1 MNDLV
6 KLLKSEGLELFQQ
19 GGTYFCWAAEL
30 AQVLGYRRAANAYLR
45 ASRRY
50 VSLADLDTDRGP
62 RKATVVSLPGV
73 VEVVLRSTKPEAVE
87 LQTKLL
93 GVLGSQRPMASN
105 VVYFRR

>member
-30 AQVLGYRRAANAYLR
+30 AQVLGYRRAANGYRL

-50 VSLADLDTDRGP
+50 VCLVDIDTGRGP
-62 RKATVVSLPGV
+62 RKATAVELPGV
-73 VEVVLRSTKPEAVE
+73 VEVIIQSTKPEAHE
-87 LQTKLL
+87 LRAKVLA
-93 GVLGSQRPMASN
+93 VLGGAKKGI
-105 VVYFRR
+105 